1 MRVHLMVLLGAVLL
15 ANPTLAQTD
24 AEQAAAVSVVQK
36 AVVRA
41 LNFGQGDLERLNGAR
56 DDFTP
61 AGWKEFMKHLDG
73 FLDDKGAPIF
83 TSSFVPSE
91 GPTIVSQGDG
101 ILQLTMTG
109 TLKQTQKTMSA
120 TYPIVV
126 EVRASGKPMK
136 IEHLKQS
143 VCGGPTATPCR

>member
-1 MRVHLMVLLGAVLL
+1 MRVHFMVLLGAALL
-15 ANPTLAQTD
+15 GNPALAQPN
-24 AEQAAAVSVVQK
+24 AEQAAAVGAVQK

-41 LNFGQGDLERLNGAR
+41 LNFSQGDLERLRGAR

-61 AGWKEFMKHLDG
+61 EGWKEFMKHLEG
-73 FLDDKGAPIF
+73 WLDDKGAPIF

-101 ILQLTMTG
+101 VLQLTMTG
-109 TLKQTQKTMSA
+109 TLRQTQKTMSA

-126 EVRASGKPMK
+126 EVRAVGKPMK